1 MSRPSTP
8 IQLRLIR
15 CPGAPHRHPRPENE
29 NNNVRINVIPFPN
42 LDDNDGYQT
51 PQRRYNG
58 VVPEIEVPNAPLKS
72 NSFWSHC
79 GRDRQD
85 DIPKCCRRLFQ

>member
-1 MSRPSTP
+1 MYTPERRNNRNLECPNAPQRHHRP
-8 IQLRLIR
+8 
-15 CPGAPHRHPRPENE
+15 E

-72 NSFWSHC
+72 NSKI
-79 GRDRQD
+79 D
-85 DIPKCCRRLFQ
+85 DDNKYKAYACSRSLSFNK